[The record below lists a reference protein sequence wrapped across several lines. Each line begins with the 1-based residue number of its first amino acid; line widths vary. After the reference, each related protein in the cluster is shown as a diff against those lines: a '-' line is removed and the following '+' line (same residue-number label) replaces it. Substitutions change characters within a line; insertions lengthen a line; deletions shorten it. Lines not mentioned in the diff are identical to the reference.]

1 MTAHHIPASSGPRVA
16 ARDVLL
22 QVRGLRAA
30 VCQGG
35 AVRPVLDDVN
45 FDLRRGER
53 LGVLGETDLALP
65 LLARALTGRPAPGD
79 RVLAGTAR
87 ITTGTAHHLAAP
99 GEPAPGDAGTV
110 TLHDPAVL
118 GAPHAERAAAG
129 PRVLVADLTALP
141 PDEAM
146 ARTDRLRET
155 APALDEDGIALIVV
169 GGRFETVAG
178 FCDTLQV
185 VAGGRIVER
194 GPAAELRARP
204 RHRLTVALRAGAAA
218 PPHGARTG
226 RGCFYEPHC
235 LRGRGHDSCRHDLPG
250 PAPFVSPHGSV
261 TVKCH
266 FPAPAAP
273 TP

>member
-30 VCQGG
+30 VSQGG

-53 LGVLGETDLALP
+53 LGVLGETGLALP

-87 ITTGTAHHLAAP
+87 FTAGPAHHLAAP
-99 GEPAPGDAGTV
+99 GSRHPGTPV
-110 TLHDPAVL
+110 PSPCTTRQSS

-141 PDEAM
+141 P
-146 ARTDRLRET
+146 
-155 APALDEDGIALIVV
+155 
-169 GGRFETVAG
+169 
-178 FCDTLQV
+178 
-185 VAGGRIVER
+185 
-194 GPAAELRARP
+194 
-204 RHRLTVALRAGAAA
+204 
-218 PPHGARTG
+218 
-226 RGCFYEPHC
+226 
-235 LRGRGHDSCRHDLPG
+235 
-250 PAPFVSPHGSV
+250 
-261 TVKCH
+261 
-266 FPAPAAP
+266 
-273 TP
+273 